1 MHAALTNP
9 IESFIPPYMKWEFVL
24 EKMVEMVE
32 GDWKEKAK
40 RLLEEKVRNGEQVC
54 LLSGLKLRR
63 CDY

>member
-1 MHAALTNP
+1 
-9 IESFIPPYMKWEFVL
+9 MKWEFVL

-40 RLLEEKVRNGEQVC
+40 RLLEEKVRNGGQVC
-54 LLSGLKLRR
+54 LLPGLKLRR